1 VKAFISCKLQTKIVT
16 LLLCPF
22 CYTIKKLYIW
32 WYEKCKN
39 SSVMEKITLSLRNA
53 LLKKQIKTY
62 AQKKGL
68 TVSGIVENYLQN
80 LIKLERQKA
89 ETDYNLPGELDS
101 LLEGLDISDELQ
113 KKDYKTLR
121 DEMYASR
128 AK

>member
-1 VKAFISCKLQTKIVT
+1 
-16 LLLCPF
+16 
-22 CYTIKKLYIW
+22 
-32 WYEKCKN
+32 
-39 SSVMEKITLSLRNA
+39 MEKITLSLHNA
-53 LLKKQIKTY
+53 SLKNRLSLMHK
-62 AQKKGL
+62 KKGL
-68 TVSGIVENYLQN
+68 TVSEIVENYLQN

>member
-1 VKAFISCKLQTKIVT
+1 
-16 LLLCPF
+16 
-22 CYTIKKLYIW
+22 
-32 WYEKCKN
+32 
-39 SSVMEKITLSLRNA
+39 MEKITLSLHNA
-53 LLKKQIKTY
+53 LLKKQIKAY

-89 ETDYNLPGELDS
+89 ERDYKLPSELD
-101 LLEGLDISDELQ
+101 LLLDGIEVSEELQ

-128 AK
+128 NE

>member
-1 VKAFISCKLQTKIVT
+1 
-16 LLLCPF
+16 
-22 CYTIKKLYIW
+22 
-32 WYEKCKN
+32 
-39 SSVMEKITLSLRNA
+39 MEKITLSLHNA
-53 LLKKQIKTY
+53 SLKKQIKTY

>member
-1 VKAFISCKLQTKIVT
+1 
-16 LLLCPF
+16 
-22 CYTIKKLYIW
+22 
-32 WYEKCKN
+32 
-39 SSVMEKITLSLRNA
+39 MEKITLSLHNA
-53 LLKKQIKTY
+53 SLKKQIKAY

-89 ETDYNLPGELDS
+89 ETDYELPYELDL
-101 LLEGLDISDELQ
+101 LLEGIEVSDELK

-121 DEMYASR
+121 EEMYASR

>member
-1 VKAFISCKLQTKIVT
+1 
-16 LLLCPF
+16 
-22 CYTIKKLYIW
+22 
-32 WYEKCKN
+32 
-39 SSVMEKITLSLRNA
+39 MEKITLSLRNA

>member
-1 VKAFISCKLQTKIVT
+1 
-16 LLLCPF
+16 
-22 CYTIKKLYIW
+22 
-32 WYEKCKN
+32 
-39 SSVMEKITLSLRNA
+39 MEKITLSLHNA
-53 LLKKQIKTY
+53 SLKKQIKAY
-62 AQKKGL
+62 AQKRGL

-101 LLEGLDISDELQ
+101 LLEGIEVCDELQ